1 MRVSISFVSEK
12 ASLHLP
18 IAKVTWWSCK
28 PDFVAVVGSS
38 PAGTYYGVQTLAQMA
53 VESVDAGWRIPCGS
67 VTDWPDFPFRGAY
80 IQHSDMGQVRA
91 FSEKKINTVVFEG
104 FLNIFDPNS
113 PDSARQPFD
122 ECRQYGVEPIPM
134 IQGFGHGD
142 EVIRHN
148 PNWAEGIY
156 VKNEK
161 LRFAEGINPPP
172 IPLAQPNVIC
182 TEHTDVLITDE
193 HGNRYKEGT
202 DYNVIPGDID
212 PYQPP
217 RKPFAIERVGW
228 RQNS

>member
-1 MRVSISFVSEK
+1 
-12 ASLHLP
+12 
-18 IAKVTWWSCK
+18 
-28 PDFVAVVGSS
+28 
-38 PAGTYYGVQTLAQMA
+38 
-53 VESVDAGWRIPCGS
+53 
-67 VTDWPDFPFRGAY
+67 
-80 IQHSDMGQVRA
+80 
-91 FSEKKINTVVFEG
+91 
-104 FLNIFDPNS
+104 
-113 PDSARQPFD
+113 
-122 ECRQYGVEPIPM
+122 M

-202 DYNVIPGDID
+202 DSTVNPGDID

-217 RKPFAIERVGW
+217 GEAVLPLNAWLAAKFLMAERSSRHTITPHCAQRVVTISVSVLVNRKHTNGSASW
-228 RQNS
+228 